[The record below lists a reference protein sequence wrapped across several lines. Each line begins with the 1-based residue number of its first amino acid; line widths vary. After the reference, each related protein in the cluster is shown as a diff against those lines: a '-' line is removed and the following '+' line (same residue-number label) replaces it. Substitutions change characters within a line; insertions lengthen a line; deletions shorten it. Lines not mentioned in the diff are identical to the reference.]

1 MDEMNVQQPAATTQP
16 EGNGTPAEGK
26 TFTQEDVNR
35 IIGERLAK
43 EKEKGNSSLEQRE
56 KELAMREFRMTA
68 RELLESQRLPLKLV
82 DALNYTDQKALENS
96 IAMIRDVVNEAV
108 EAERSRPVKF
118 SGLRPAEGTGEIPA
132 ILERDRL
139 REIMLNTKEG

>member
-56 KELAMREFRMTA
+56 KELAMREKFRMTA

-82 DALNYTDQKALENS
+82 DAFELYRSKSLRKFHCYDKGCS
-96 IAMIRDVVNEAV
+96 
-108 EAERSRPVKF
+108 ERS
-118 SGLRPAEGTGEIPA
+118 S
-132 ILERDRL
+132 
-139 REIMLNTKEG
+139 